1 VSGEISIVGILME
14 LEPAMSVKDATSE
27 GKLEIEES
35 ASKR

>member
-1 VSGEISIVGILME
+1 ME

-27 GKLEIEES
+27 EKLEKIEEP